1 LIIES
6 EEDGAM
12 RNTIILLGAIAAGM
26 TLLSVAQSGATPL
39 GAATAATPSATISD
53 ETSNVIEVARKS
65 GGGGNQSA
73 TGGGGKAFKGTGG
86 GGQNT
91 TGRGGNGRAAQTGRG
106 NRGAR
111 GGRTGRGG
119 GGGGG
124 GVGIGAGFEGGDEGG
139 GISIGGGGFNINIG
153 R

>member
-1 LIIES
+1 
-6 EEDGAM
+6 M

-73 TGGGGKAFKGTGG
+73 
-86 GGQNT
+86 
-91 TGRGGNGRAAQTGRG
+91 
-106 NRGAR
+106 R
-111 GGRTGRGG
+111 GGRNGRGG